1 MNDVQQQ
8 FKTRIGRFGR
18 VRRAVANG
26 RQAYASG
33 IAALG
38 VGIAALVLLSGWTAN
53 PFVNCA
59 LTSIGI
65 GLLVWQIIRL
75 ARRWE
80 WRRQTLSE
88 AFRLED
94 LAGDLNSRV
103 VSAVDFVNRPAP
115 VAPLVA
121 AVIERAR
128 QDLERPFEHLIDRSV
143 RNRLRIR
150 CVLLLVFFLLLGS
163 TDRFGFARMSRT
175 VRLSALQLRESLFP
189 TRYELIPGAGSHVY
203 RAGRSVE
210 TGIRFTRFSYPEVT
224 MLRVTVGQEG
234 EERIVLPVDP
244 SRKAV
249 VTMKSDSGRDR
260 EYRIRFVFG
269 KRITEETHLVFAT
282 APVIENMQ
290 TDLVYPLYTRL
301 VSKTI
306 EGVQDR
312 ITALPGTRVSL
323 GFTFS
328 KPVNSAVLTF
338 DDGGTKEIVPLDVM
352 GRFASLSLMHT
363 IERRATLQ
371 VEDIHGFP
379 LDAALAIEFNLAE
392 DNPPKLIIPAF
403 LKQDM
408 PWPVGALGSF
418 GFGVRAD
425 DDFGVVRCV
434 LRWRKATTEDKN
446 SIKDQGEFERP
457 FLPPKR
463 VAIAAFDNVFKEQD
477 AKPGDMFFFQVEAFD
492 NRDPKPQSK
501 ISAWF
506 SIYLHAQELDPGGE
520 LTESEVFGGSLR
532 PRPRAQKVYGKN
544 EKVDIGVKAMSAIAK
559 PEQQRP
565 DAWKRK
571 ETTET
576 RSETRGFGT
585 TANDYTR
592 ATSGGG
598 SK

>member
-1 MNDVQQQ
+1 
-8 FKTRIGRFGR
+8 
-18 VRRAVANG
+18 
-26 RQAYASG
+26 
-33 IAALG
+33 
-38 VGIAALVLLSGWTAN
+38 
-53 PFVNCA
+53 
-59 LTSIGI
+59 
-65 GLLVWQIIRL
+65 
-75 ARRWE
+75 
-80 WRRQTLSE
+80 
-88 AFRLED
+88 
-94 LAGDLNSRV
+94 
-103 VSAVDFVNRPAP
+103 
-115 VAPLVA
+115 
-121 AVIERAR
+121 
-128 QDLERPFEHLIDRSV
+128 
-143 RNRLRIR
+143 
-150 CVLLLVFFLLLGS
+150 
-163 TDRFGFARMSRT
+163 MSRT
-175 VRLSALQLRESLFP
+175 VSLSALQLRESLFP
-189 TRYELIPGAGSHVY
+189 THYELIPGAGAHVY
-203 RAGRSVE
+203 RAGSSVE

-224 MLRVTVGQEG
+224 MLRMTVGQEG

-249 VTMKSDSGRDR
+249 VTMTSDSGRDR

-290 TDLVYPLYTRL
+290 TDLVYPLYTRM

-379 LDAALAIEFNLAE
+379 LDAPLAIEFNLAE
-392 DNPPKLIIPAF
+392 DKPPRLTVPAY

-408 PWPVGALGSF
+408 PWPAGTLGSF
-418 GFGVRAD
+418 GFGVKAED
-425 DDFGVVRCV
+425 DYGVVRCV

-446 SIKDQGEFERP
+446 SIKDQGEIERP
-457 FLPPKR
+457 FMPSKR
-463 VAIAAFDNVFKEQD
+463 VAPAAFDNIFKDQESK
-477 AKPGDMFFFQVEAFD
+477 AGDMFFFQIEAFD

-501 ISAWF
+501 VSAWF
-506 SIYLHAQELDPGGE
+506 SIFLHAQELDPGSEE
-520 LTESEVFGGSLR
+520 LTSEVWGGGGGPKG
-532 PRPRAQKVYGKN
+532 PRPKVIYGLPAGAN
-544 EKVDIGVKAMSAIAK
+544 MGVKPMKAIAK
-559 PEQQRP
+559 PEKEGP
-565 DAWKRK
+565 GWKRN
-571 ETTET
+571 ETTD
-576 RSETRGFGT
+576 TRGEPRRSGT